1 MHRTPVR
8 PRAPAKVVLTP
19 PEKVPL
25 PPGLIP
31 VVGPDTVRRERIR
44 NQINRDW
51 SPVTD
56 DVEETVAESPPAK
69 EEARLEVNINKSP
82 LSIGT
87 QLRKKDEREKSTNDA
102 ETQIQKGDLE
112 EATPE
117 TVRVDPNQTMYG
129 IMNVDDRAFLKAA
142 KRKQKRAEAGYVTP
156 PSDIISPGRTEVIK
170 DRAKELERTSLTPT
184 SPVTSRQ
191 HQEVRKKPLTL
202 KFSPPQKKKGQVG
215 PKDPQHPC
223 EFAFER
229 VRNGRVRTARRRGT
243 WSPRGINLANSRPI
257 FALKVSEDAERRGQ
271 HADTSTAAVRVITN
285 TCVTPIGP
293 DRVEVYRFER
303 GCGEYLRTAGD
314 AREAVCSR
322 AARRP
327 ARAARTALAEV
338 LALAGLL
345 LRAPLASL
353 LLVQRCALEVAR
365 DAIGGC
371 VRDVSDY
378 ALKPALAATF
388 NAAAHPALVFAA
400 NAGHALR
407 AATAPFVGMALD
419 ALEPLVRVLGAV
431 RLVEVHVYSPPPPPA
446 HPI

>member
-1 MHRTPVR
+1 MSDLTSFSTQREVEANETEMANTCLDSCSAAASAPLCSGSTRVDAEGAGDAVAPLHDTGSYFQVVVEKHRHKRSASCRRVPMASS
-8 PRAPAKVVLTP
+8 PRADAGSHRIASHPVLFACYNC
-19 PEKVPL
+19 
-25 PPGLIP
+25 GACCA
-31 VVGPDTVRRERIR
+31 
-44 NQINRDW
+44 
-51 SPVTD
+51 
-56 DVEETVAESPPAK
+56 VAPPAP
-69 EEARLEVNINKSP
+69 APAPRVP
-82 LSIGT
+82 
-87 QLRKKDEREKSTNDA
+87 DRE
-102 ETQIQKGDLE
+102 L
-112 EATPE
+112 
-117 TVRVDPNQTMYG
+117 
-129 IMNVDDRAFLKAA
+129 
-142 KRKQKRAEAGYVTP
+142 
-156 PSDIISPGRTEVIK
+156 
-170 DRAKELERTSLTPT
+170 
-184 SPVTSRQ
+184 
-191 HQEVRKKPLTL
+191 H
-202 KFSPPQKKKGQVG
+202 
-215 PKDPQHPC
+215 C
-223 EFAFER
+223 
-229 VRNGRVRTARRRGT
+229 
-243 WSPRGINLANSRPI
+243 
-257 FALKVSEDAERRGQ
+257 
-271 HADTSTAAVRVITN
+271 TAAPPCDDGPGGLVRDVQEDKLRRVFGSMN
-285 TCVTPIGP
+285 GASVRDEDTCVTPIGP